1 MKSMHIFAAI
11 ASVMIFGAASVKA
24 EGAISGLDNKKSAP
38 LFAQLAAQAQ
48 AQATPGLAREEGGA
62 EAAIMPARAIPEF
75 TGRQVAGMNNSID
88 RLAEYAGKTMKNPRL
103 EANFACLRQAG
114 TPEEKAALLYGNGA
128 AAYKFPAACS
138 KSADK
143 NILDDVLS
151 WVCEN
156 VIVPV
161 CENVCFVVSGTPV
174 CEEQCTDSVV
184 ENCGWQ

>member
-1 MKSMHIFAAI
+1 MKGINIFVTI
-11 ASVMIFGAASVKA
+11 ASVMILGAASVKA

-48 AQATPGLAREEGGA
+48 AQALPGLARAEGGA
-62 EAAIMPARAIPEF
+62 EAAIMPVRAIPEF
-75 TGRQVAGMNNSID
+75 TGRQVAGMNSSIG

-103 EANFACLRQAG
+103 KANLDCLRQAG
-114 TPEEKAALLYGNGA
+114 TPEEKAALLYGGSA
-128 AAYKFPAACS
+128 AVYKFPAACS
-138 KSADK
+138 KNADK

-161 CENVCFVVSGTPV
+161 CENVCYVVSGTPV